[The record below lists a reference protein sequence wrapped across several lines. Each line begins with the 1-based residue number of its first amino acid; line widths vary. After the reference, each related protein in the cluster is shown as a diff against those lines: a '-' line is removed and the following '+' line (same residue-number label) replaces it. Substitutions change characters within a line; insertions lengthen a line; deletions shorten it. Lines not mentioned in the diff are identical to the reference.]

1 MVTSKTPLR
10 ISFVG
15 GMTDVAWFYQKHGGA
30 VISTAIDKFITVT
43 VGARE
48 RGGEEA
54 SKNPIVRACLQKVGI
69 DGGVSIEIESDVP
82 AGTGLGS
89 SSALTVGLLNALIAY
104 KSKMT
109 PYKEFLAEAACEI
122 EINVL
127 GNPIG
132 KQDQYAGTYG
142 GMRHYKF
149 HKDGSV
155 DLSDWR
161 GGSWNAL
168 EDQLMLFRT
177 RVERGADTAT
187 TTALFS
193 NHDEDKLKEIKAL
206 VPRFDYAWF
215 HDDVSRV
222 GGLLHENW
230 RLKSQLNDSISN
242 GPLDKI
248 YQLALDAGALG
259 GKLLGAGGGGHF
271 LFYVRPE
278 HQETVKAA
286 LDGLAVHVEFKFE
299 AQGTRLI

>member
-15 GMTDVAWFYQKHGGA
+15 GGTDIAWFYQKHGGA
-30 VISTAIDKFITVT
+30 VISTAIDKYVTVK

-48 RGGEEA
+48 RGSEGA
-54 SKNPIVRACLQKVGI
+54 SKNPIVRECLRKVGI

-82 AGTGLGS
+82 AGSGLGS
-89 SSALTVGLLNALIAY
+89 SSALTVGLLNALLAY
-104 KSKMT
+104 KMEMT
-109 PYKEFLAEAACEI
+109 PYKEFIAEAACEI

-132 KQDQYAGTYG
+132 KQDQYAVTYG

-161 GGSWNAL
+161 GGSWANL
-168 EDQLMLFRT
+168 EGQLMLFRT

-187 TTALFS
+187 TSALFS

-215 HDDVSRV
+215 HDDVGRV

-248 YQLALDAGALG
+248 YQLVLDAGALG

-278 HQETVKAA
+278 QQGAVKAA